1 MDTIDLAQF
10 EQLKASGDLPSP
22 KGAALAIIRLTQ
34 RDDTSMADLAHAVKS
49 DPAFVGRLIKA
60 ANSARV
66 GVGRPIAS
74 IQDALMVL
82 GIPAV
87 RSMALGFSLLSNFSS
102 GNCRNFDYGRFWS
115 RSLAFAVAIQELV
128 KHTHAAP
135 PEEAFSVG
143 LLAHIGELALATIFP
158 DDYAQVLAQHRAAP
172 DKKLLDLEQA
182 AFVMSH
188 DGLSAAMMMDWGLP
202 KVFAEPVF
210 HQERPETASF
220 AEGSRQNA
228 MLWSLVLAGHIA
240 DICLAPDDQRRAM
253 LPQLLLLGSRVS
265 INADTLN
272 ALCDDVA
279 RQWREWGDMLN
290 VRTSEV
296 PPFADLSK
304 PAPVPPLAGES
315 QSAVPEA
322 SRMRVLVVDDDASM
336 RALLRAMLQGAGH
349 EVFEAVDGRQAFEMA
364 LDIQPQIMIVD
375 WLMPSMDGIE
385 LTRAMRQTKAGRGI
399 YILILTGLEE
409 DDKLVEAFEAGVD
422 DFMSKPLKPRL
433 LAARLRAGQRVIM
446 LQREIE
452 HDREEI
458 RHFAAELAVT
468 NRRLQEVALTDAL
481 TGCPN
486 RRYAMERLEQ
496 EWAAC
501 SRNKR
506 PLSCMVIDVDAFKR
520 INDDH
525 GHDSGDIALKQIAA
539 ALKSGLR
546 AQDVIARMGGDE
558 FLVFCPDTDL
568 ASAAVCAER
577 MRKAV
582 ESLPIPGGQGGVR
595 SVSIGLAVREAGM
608 ENADALIKSADQGLY
623 LAKQRGRN
631 RVASVQR
638 AERGASTA

>member
-1 MDTIDLAQF
+1 METIDLAQF
-10 EQLKASGDLPSP
+10 DQLKATGDLPSP

-34 RDDTSMADLAHAVKS
+34 RDDTPLADLAHAVKS

-60 ANSARV
+60 ANSVRAS
-66 GVGRPIAS
+66 GGRPIAS

-102 GNCRNFDYGRFWS
+102 GSCRNFDYGRFWS
-115 RSLAFAVAIQELV
+115 RSLALAVAIQALV
-128 KHTHAAP
+128 PHTHAAP

-158 DDYAQVLAQHRAAP
+158 DDYSRVLAQHRDSP
-172 DKKLLDLEQA
+172 DKPLLDLEQA

-188 DGLSAAMMMDWGLP
+188 DALSAAMLLDWGLP
-202 KVFAEPVF
+202 KVFVEPVF
-210 HQERPETASF
+210 HHQRPEGASF
-220 AEGSRQNA
+220 PEGSRQYA
-228 MLWSLVLAGHIA
+228 MLWSLVLADHIA
-240 DICLAPDDQRRAM
+240 DICLAADDKRRGM
-253 LPQLLLLGSRVS
+253 MPQLLLLGSRVS
-265 INADTLN
+265 IAADTLN
-272 ALCDDVA
+272 ALCDQVV
-279 RQWREWGDMLN
+279 REWREWGVMLD
-290 VRTSEV
+290 VRTADV
-296 PPFADLSK
+296 PPFADLAKPS
-304 PAPVPPLAGES
+304 PAPQFGGDIPAPAS
-315 QSAVPEA
+315 EA
-322 SRMRVLVVDDDASM
+322 SRLRVLVVDDDASM
-336 RALLRAMLQGAGH
+336 RALLRAMLKGAGH
-349 EVFEAVDGRQAFEMA
+349 EVFEAVDGKQAFEMA
-364 LDIQPQIMIVD
+364 LEIQPQIMIVD
-375 WLMPSMDGIE
+375 WLMPTMDGIE
-385 LTRAMRQTKAGRGI
+385 LTRSMRQTKVGRGI

-446 LQREIE
+446 LQQEIE
-452 HDREEI
+452 RDREEI
-458 RHFAAELAVT
+458 RHFAAELAIT

-486 RRYAMERLEQ
+486 RRYAIERLEQ

-506 PLSCMVIDVDAFKR
+506 PLSCMVVDVDSFKR

-525 GHDSGDIALKQIAA
+525 GHDSGDMALKQIAA

-558 FLVFCPDTDL
+558 FLVLCPDTDL
-568 ASAAVCAER
+568 AAAAVCAER

-582 ESLPIPGGQGGVR
+582 EALPVPGGQAASR
-595 SVSIGLAVREAGM
+595 SVSIGLAVREPAM
-608 ENADALIKSADQGLY
+608 ENADALIKCADQGLY

-638 AERGASTA
+638 GSRGGIPA

>member
-1 MDTIDLAQF
+1 METIDLAPF
-10 EQLKASGDLPSP
+10 EQLKATGDLPSP

-34 RDDTSMADLAHAVKS
+34 RDDTSLADLAHAVKS

-60 ANSARV
+60 ANSVRA

-74 IQDALMVL
+74 IQDALIVL

-102 GNCRNFDYGRFWS
+102 GSCRNFDYAHFWS
-115 RSLAFAVAIQELV
+115 RSLAFAVAIQALV
-128 KHTHAAP
+128 QHTHAAP
-135 PEEAFSVG
+135 PDEAFSVG

-158 DDYAQVLAQHRAAP
+158 DDYSRVLAEQRGAP
-172 DKKLLDLEQA
+172 DKSLLEFEQS

-188 DGLSAAMMMDWGLP
+188 DALSAAMMLDWGLP
-202 KVFAEPVF
+202 KVFVDPVF
-210 HQERPETASF
+210 HHERPERASF
-220 AEGSRQNA
+220 AEGSRQYA
-228 MLWSLVLAGHIA
+228 MLWSLALAGQIA

-253 LPQLLLLGSRVS
+253 MPLLLRLGGRVS
-265 INADTLN
+265 IAADDLN
-272 ALCDDVA
+272 ALCDKVA
-279 RQWREWGDMLN
+279 AEWREWGDMLN
-290 VRTSEV
+290 VQTSEV
-296 PPFADLSK
+296 PPFADLSQPS
-304 PAPVPPLAGES
+304 PAPQFAGE
-315 QSAVPEA
+315 AGALPES

-336 RALLRAMLQGAGH
+336 RAILRAMLVGAGH
-349 EVFEAVDGRQAFEMA
+349 EVFEAADGKQAFELA

-375 WLMPSMDGIE
+375 WLMPAMDGIE
-385 LTRAMRQTKAGRGI
+385 LTRSMRQTKVGRGI

-446 LQREIE
+446 LQREVE
-452 HDREEI
+452 RDREEI

-486 RRYAMERLEQ
+486 RRYAIERLEQ

-506 PLSCMVIDVDAFKR
+506 PLSCMVIDIDSFKS
-520 INDDH
+520 INDDF
-525 GHDSGDIALKQIAA
+525 GHDSGDVALKQIAA

-546 AQDVIARMGGDE
+546 AQDIIARMGGDE
-558 FLVFCPDTDL
+558 FLVLCPDTDL

-582 ESLPIPGGQGGVR
+582 EALPASGDGGR
-595 SVSIGLAVREAGM
+595 SVSIGLAMRDAAM
-608 ENADALIKSADQGLY
+608 ENADALIKCADQGLY
-623 LAKQRGRN
+623 AAKQRGRN

-638 AERGASTA
+638 PRGAGPA